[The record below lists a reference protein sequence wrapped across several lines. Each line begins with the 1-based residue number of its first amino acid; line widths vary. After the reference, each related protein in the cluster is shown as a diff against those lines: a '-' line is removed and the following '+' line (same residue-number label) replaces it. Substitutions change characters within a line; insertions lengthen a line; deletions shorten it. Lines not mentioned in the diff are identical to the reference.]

1 MYKEIKGPRYFMR
14 KAQNTM
20 KQVIIK
26 FYNSV
31 LRGDKIVPLV
41 PYFTASCWIY
51 SLNIE
56 CTPLLN
62 SGLFWIVSTPIQ
74 KQAESTAC

>member
-1 MYKEIKGPRYFMR
+1 MYKEIKGPRHFMR

-26 FYNSV
+26 FYNSI

-41 PYFTASCWIY
+41 PYFTVSC
-51 SLNIE
+51 
-56 CTPLLN
+56 
-62 SGLFWIVSTPIQ
+62 
-74 KQAESTAC
+74 